1 MHRLLKK
8 AWPGKEATIS
18 SEVQCYHYSIDTV
31 IEFRSQAKNQHM
43 TSSKATNALSKKN
56 SFLRGN
62 KIEVQADTSHEV
74 ITAPPPP
81 LVALEIGNKY
91 TKEFRS
97 GFARPESRLRR
108 RVIQQAPHKYLYVEL
123 DTEELA
129 HDWFT
134 LESEAKKV
142 SLLKEFVES

>member
-1 MHRLLKK
+1 M
-8 AWPGKEATIS
+8 
-18 SEVQCYHYSIDTV
+18 
-31 IEFRSQAKNQHM
+31 
-43 TSSKATNALSKKN
+43 
-56 SFLRGN
+56 
-62 KIEVQADTSHEV
+62 QADKSHEV
-74 ITAPPPP
+74 ITAPPP